1 MTKIMLA
8 AAMVACLGACTTT
21 DQRIAGAAAGA
32 GAGAIVL
39 GPIGAVAGGAI
50 GAVAGPTVTG
60 SINKAQQ

>member
-1 MTKIMLA
+1 MDRFMLA
-8 AAMVACLGACTTT
+8 AAIMACLAACTTT

-60 SINKAQQ
+60 SINKARE